1 MGVLRGKTTF
11 MRRKDKEITDPEA
24 IVSIIRRSTVCR
36 LGMSDDG
43 QPYVIPMSFGYQDG
57 AVYFHCAPEGR
68 KIEILRKNP
77 QVCIEFDVDCV
88 LKTGDSACKW
98 GFHFQSAI
106 AFGVAAIIED
116 SKEKQ
121 AALDIIMRQ
130 YSGEAFTYP
139 ESALDKIVVIK
150 VSVTELTGK
159 AA

>member
-1 MGVLRGKTTF
+1 

-57 AVYFHCAPEGR
+57 AVYFHCTPEGR

-77 QVCIEFDVDCV
+77 RVCIEFDVDCL

-98 GFHFQSAI
+98 GFHFKSAI

-116 SKEKQ
+116 STEKQ
-121 AALDIIMRQ
+121 AGLDIIMRQ
-130 YSGEAFTYP
+130 YSRDVFMYS
-139 ESALDKIVVIK
+139 ESAFDKIVVIR
-150 VSVTELTGK
+150 VNVTELTGK

>member
-1 MGVLRGKTTF
+1 LGVLKGKTNF
-11 MRRKDKEITDPEA
+11 MRRKDKEMTDPDA
-24 IVSIIRRSTVCR
+24 IASVIRRSTVCR
-36 LGMSDDG
+36 LAMSDDN
-43 QPYVIPMSFGYQDG
+43 QPYVIPMSFGYRDG

-77 QVCIEFDVDCV
+77 RVCIEFDVDCR

-116 SKEKQ
+116 STEKQ

-130 YSGEAFTYP
+130 YSSEAFTYP
-139 ESALDKIVVIK
+139 ESALDKIVVIR

>member
-1 MGVLRGKTTF
+1 

-77 QVCIEFDVDCV
+77 RVCIEFDVDCL

-98 GFHFQSAI
+98 GFHFNSAI

-116 SKEKQ
+116 STEKQ
-121 AALDIIMRQ
+121 AGLDIIMRQ
-130 YSGEAFTYP
+130 YSGDVFMYS
-139 ESALDKIVVIK
+139 ESALDKIVVIR
-150 VSVTELTGK
+150 VNVTELTGK

>member
-1 MGVLRGKTTF
+1 
-11 MRRKDKEITDPEA
+11 MRRKDKEMTDPDA
-24 IVSIIRRSTVCR
+24 IASVIRRSTVCR
-36 LGMSDDG
+36 LAMTDG
-43 QPYVIPMSFGYQDG
+43 DQPYVIPMSFGYRDG

-77 QVCIEFDVDCV
+77 RVCIEFDVDCQ

-98 GFHFQSAI
+98 GFYFQSAI
-106 AFGVAAIIED
+106 AFGVAAFIENAA
-116 SKEKQ
+116 EKQ

-130 YSGEAFTYP
+130 YSSEAFTYP

-159 AA
+159 AAA

>member
-1 MGVLRGKTTF
+1 

-77 QVCIEFDVDCV
+77 RVCIEFDVDCL

-98 GFHFQSAI
+98 GFHFNSAI

-116 SKEKQ
+116 STEKQ
-121 AALDIIMRQ
+121 AGLDIIMRQ
-130 YSGEAFTYP
+130 YSGDVFMYS
-139 ESALDKIVVIK
+139 ESAFDKIVVIR
-150 VSVTELTGK
+150 VNVTELTGK

>member
-1 MGVLRGKTTF
+1 
-11 MRRKDKEITDPEA
+11 MRRKDKEITDTEA

-77 QVCIEFDVDCV
+77 RVCIEFDVDCL
-88 LKTGDSACKW
+88 LKTGDSACLW

-116 SKEKQ
+116 STEKQ
-121 AALDIIMRQ
+121 AVLDIIMRQ
-130 YSGEAFTYP
+130 YSGDVFMYP
-139 ESALDKIVVIK
+139 ESALDKIVVIR
-150 VSVTELTGK
+150 VNVTELTGK

>member
-1 MGVLRGKTTF
+1 MLKGNTIF
-11 MRRKDKEITDPEA
+11 MRRKDKEITDSEA
-24 IVSIIRRSTVCR
+24 IVSIIRRSTMCR

-77 QVCIEFDVDCV
+77 RVCIEFDVDCL

-98 GFHFQSAI
+98 GFHFNSAI

-116 SKEKQ
+116 SSEKQ
-121 AALDIIMRQ
+121 VALDIIMRQ
-130 YSGEAFTYP
+130 YSGDAFTYP

>member
-1 MGVLRGKTTF
+1 
-11 MRRKDKEITDPEA
+11 MRRKDKEITDTEA

-77 QVCIEFDVDCV
+77 RVCIEFDVDCL

-98 GFHFQSAI
+98 GFHFNSAI

-116 SKEKQ
+116 YTEKQ
-121 AALDIIMRQ
+121 AGLDIIMRQ
-130 YSGEAFTYP
+130 YSGDVFMYS
-139 ESALDKIVVIK
+139 ESAFDKIVVIR
-150 VSVTELTGK
+150 VNVTELTGK